1 MNLSVPRM
9 QGNKVITASLL
20 IIVIFLGGVV
30 LRLAKPVLF
39 PFALA
44 VFLSFVLA
52 PLLDF
57 LTRLRIPRV
66 ISIIFILIL
75 TFFILYLL
83 ATLIYTSGKAFAAAL
98 PKYSQKVNSVLTA
111 IQGKYNLSESVLQPI
126 DWAKQLDLGRIGKIL
141 LDAMGPFLSFIS
153 NLFLVLLFLIFILA
167 GRGQVSLK
175 INHAFSDMRAS
186 KVRDVIQKIDSQIQ
200 RYLAIK
206 TVVSF
211 FTGVFA
217 MLVLMVFGVDFAV
230 LFGLLTFIL
239 NFIPNIGS
247 FFATAFPVFIAVFQ
261 FETIWPAVWILIIL
275 VLIQQ
280 IMGAFLEPRLMGK
293 GLDLSPLV
301 ILFFLFFWGWLW
313 GIPGMILAVPIA
325 AIVKIVTSNIPE
337 LEFIAVFMSRG
348 KNAKLS

>member
-1 MNLSVPRM
+1 MTCAVRKM
-9 QGNKVITASLL
+9 QGNKVVTASLL
-20 IIVIFLGGVV
+20 IIVIFISGVV

-57 LTRLRIPRV
+57 LTRLKIPRT
-66 ISIIFILIL
+66 ISIIFIMIF

-83 ATLIYTSGKAFAAAL
+83 ASLIYSSGKSFADEL
-98 PKYSQKVNSVLTA
+98 PKYGQKVDAVLTS
-111 IQGKYNLSESVLQPI
+111 IQEKYNLSGAGLEPI
-126 DWAKQLDLGRIGKIL
+126 DWAKQFDLGRIGKIL
-141 LDAMGPFLSFIS
+141 LDAMGPFFSFVS

-167 GRGQVSLK
+167 GRGQVALK
-175 INHAFSDMRAS
+175 LNQAFTDVRAL

-211 FTGVFA
+211 FTGVLA
-217 MLVLMVFGVDFAV
+217 LIVLMIFGVDFAL

-239 NFIPNIGS
+239 NYIPNIGS
-247 FFATAFPVFIAVFQ
+247 FFATVFPVFIAVFQ
-261 FETIWPAVWILIIL
+261 FETILPAVWILVIL

-280 IMGAFLEPRLMGK
+280 VMGAFIEPRLMGK
-293 GLDLSPLV
+293 GLGLSPLV

-325 AIVKIVTSNIPE
+325 AIIKIVTSNIPE
-337 LEFIAVFMSRG
+337 LEFIAVFMSKG
-348 KNAKLS
+348 KVAN